1 MLMLRRLPFPHGLN
15 GSQIKNF
22 DFDAN
27 SHGFNSVDLSQ
38 EYRDLIVIKKLTMEE

>member
-1 MLMLRRLPFPHGLN
+1 MLRHYVPPFGLN

-38 EYRDLIVIKKLTMEE
+38 EYRDLI